1 MIAPMPYHH
10 DAWTSRLPIVPTSG
24 RLSLTLAVGLVCLG
38 LAGCAA
44 EIQKTIVVQ
53 PVESK
58 LTAYNS
64 VEIPEPKN
72 PASPAEITHDF
83 HEKMLLQIGTMGKFR
98 RVAASITTANQQ
110 TVVIQTTITKWDTGN
125 RFLRWMGAVTE
136 LVGGIYESYAKQQI
150 GTVSGTVGDGYL
162 LVDVQFVD
170 KNAQQIL
177 GKLTIKALADSP
189 DSYRAAEDRAVDAL
203 LAYMKTRL

>member
-1 MIAPMPYHH
+1 MPPMAQFCCARANP
-10 DAWTSRLPIVPTSG
+10 SPITPTPG
-24 RLSLTLAVGLVCLG
+24 IFSLTLAVGLLCLG

-72 PASPAEITHDF
+72 PASPAEITHDL
-83 HEKMLLQIGTMGKFR
+83 HEKMLLNIGTMGKFR
-98 RVAASITTANQQ
+98 RVAAAVTGANQQ
-110 TVVIQTTITKWDTGN
+110 TVVIQTTIAKWDTGN

-150 GTVSGTVGDGYL
+150 GTVSGTVGDGFL
-162 LVDVQFVD
+162 LVDVQFID
-170 KNAQQIL
+170 KNSKQVL
-177 GKLTIKALADSP
+177 GKLTIKGLADSP

>member
-1 MIAPMPYHH
+1 MPPMVQFCCARTNP
-10 DAWTSRLPIVPTSG
+10 SPIPPTPG
-24 RLSLTLAVGLVCLG
+24 IFSLTLAVGLLCLG

-72 PASPAEITHDF
+72 PASPAEITHDL
-83 HEKMLLQIGTMGKFR
+83 HEKLLLNIGTMGKFR
-98 RVAASITTANQQ
+98 RVAAAITGANQQ
-110 TVVIQTTITKWDTGN
+110 TIVIQTTIAKWDTGN

-150 GTVSGTVGDGYL
+150 GTVSGTVGDGFL
-162 LVDVQFVD
+162 LLDVQFVD
-170 KNAQQIL
+170 KNAQQLL

>member
-1 MIAPMPYHH
+1 MPPMVQFCRARTNQSPIAPTPG
-10 DAWTSRLPIVPTSG
+10 VF
-24 RLSLTLAVGLVCLG
+24 SLTLAAGLLCLG

-64 VEIPEPKN
+64 AEIPEPTN
-72 PASPAEITHDF
+72 PSSPAEITHDF
-83 HEKMLLQIGTMGKFR
+83 HEKMLLHIGTMGKFR
-98 RVAASITTANQQ
+98 RVAASITGANQQ
-110 TVVIQTTITKWDTGN
+110 TVVIKATITKWDTGN
-125 RFLRWMGAVTE
+125 RFLRWMSAVTE

-150 GTVSGTVGDGYL
+150 GTVSGTVGDGFL
-162 LVDVQFVD
+162 LVDVQFID
-170 KNAQQIL
+170 KNAQQVL